1 MTVYKAT
8 KVTITSKDGVVT
20 ELDPKGF
27 EWSGDVEL
35 ESPNH
40 VPAFPPPR
48 TYSASVE
55 MKLDRKAFDE
65 LITFLDHLAPLPP
78 ITSRSQALREARHC
92 WSRCLPLHRKGIR
105 FSVPKR
111 WATVFIREYT
121 RCREQRL
128 HYLGQRFGMI
138 RKEGA
143 K

>member
-8 KVTITSKDGVVT
+8 KVTITSKDGTVT
-20 ELDPKGF
+20 ELDGLK
-27 EWSGDVEL
+27 SYEL
-35 ESPNH
+35 ERVEEAAATPT
-40 VPAFPPPR
+40 FPPPR
-48 TYSASVE
+48 TYSASFE
-55 MKLDRKAFDE
+55 MKLDGKAYNE
-65 LITFLDHLAPLPP
+65 LIAFLDHLVPTLPP

-92 WSRCLPLHRKGIR
+92 WSRCLPLHRKAIR

-128 HYLGQRFGMI
+128 HYLGQTTYSMI